1 MSDKKKL
8 LLFSH
13 VCNSRNVTGAE
24 KLLLFSARKLS
35 AYYDC
40 TIVVPRQGSLSV
52 LANRYGIRTLLCDNS
67 LLYGMCSPHSGL
79 SGEFHAI
86 AWSDSVQRT
95 IGLLQEE
102 QPDAVLVNTSVNV
115 SPAIAAKQLG
125 IPVIWQIT
133 EVIASNEF
141 TAEAVNLIDRYSDLI
156 VGISESA
163 LLPFFGTQAMHKT
176 VLLYPSWNPED
187 IHPEL
192 WPTQRWHRRAQWKI
206 KPSEVLVGYI
216 SSYLIPEKGADHF
229 IGAALNLVHRF
240 PAAKFVII
248 GAEVQPEYYRSLK
261 RAVQGSPHSQRFI
274 FVSMENHVESAF
286 SAMDIVV
293 VPGILP
299 EGFGLTALEAMI
311 FGKPVVAYASGGLR
325 EILESTGSGAYLV
338 PTGDSVGLAEKCAEL
353 LSSMEMSRSV
363 GERNRAQVEV
373 VFGPAAYELRLQG
386 LIQRMQGLSGVAV
399 PLPEPA
405 PTAPSTDAAEFRGSG
420 VGAVPIGKAPA
431 GAASPSGRR
440 RRVKLKR
447 AKLRKRRSGTGR
459 SLTARRGGKRRA
471 SKNTRRRVARA
482 RKNHRSRGT
491 GRARK
496 MNRNRRPAGRRTG
509 TTRKQ
514 RVRKRQK
521 STRR

>member
-1 MSDKKKL
+1 MSDRKKL

-52 LANRYGIRTLLCDNS
+52 LAHRYGIRTLLCDNP
-67 LLYGMCSPHSGL
+67 LIYAMCSPNSSL
-79 SGEFHAI
+79 SGEIHTI

-102 QPDAVLVNTSVNV
+102 RPDAVLVNTSVNV
-115 SPAIAAKQLG
+115 APAIAAKQLG

-163 LLPFFGTQAMHKT
+163 LLPFAGTQAMHKT

-192 WPTQRWHRRAQWKI
+192 WPAQRWQRRAQWKI
-206 KPSEVLVGYI
+206 KPSEFLVGYI
-216 SSYLIPEKGADHF
+216 SSYLIPEKGANHF
-229 IGAALNLVHRF
+229 IEAALNLAHRF
-240 PAAKFVII
+240 PEAKFVMI

-261 RAVQGSPHSQRFI
+261 RAVQGSPHGQRFI
-274 FVSMENHVESAF
+274 FVSMEYHVESAF

-325 EILESTGSGAYLV
+325 EILESTGNGAYLV
-338 PTGDSVGLAEKCAEL
+338 PTGDSLGLVEKCAEL
-353 LSSMEMSRSV
+353 LSSSELSRSV
-363 GERNRAQVEV
+363 GERNRVQAEV
-373 VFGPAAYELRLQG
+373 MFGPAAYELRLQE
-386 LIQRMQGLSGVAV
+386 LVQRMQGLSGVAV
-399 PLPEPA
+399 PLPEPV
-405 PTAPSTDAAEFRGSG
+405 PTTTSPDAAEYRGSG
-420 VGAVPIGKAPA
+420 SAA
-431 GAASPSGRR
+431 GAASPSSRR

-447 AKLRKRRSGTGR
+447 AKLRKRKSGAGR
-459 SLTARRGGKRRA
+459 SFTARRGGKRRA
-471 SKNTRRRVARA
+471 SKITRRKAG
-482 RKNHRSRGT
+482 GT
-491 GRARK
+491 RK
-496 MNRNRRPAGRRTG
+496 MNRIRRKPSRRT
-509 TTRKQ
+509 RNPRRQ

-521 STRR
+521 FTRR